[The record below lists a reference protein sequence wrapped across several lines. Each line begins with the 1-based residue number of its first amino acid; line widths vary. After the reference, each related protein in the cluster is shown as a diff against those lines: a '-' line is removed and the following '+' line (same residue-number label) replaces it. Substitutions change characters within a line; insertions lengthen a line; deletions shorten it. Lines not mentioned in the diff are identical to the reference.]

1 MSGRARKGGRPP
13 ERGGWISADALDRIR
28 RLAAGVLLSCIL
40 LALEGVLARLRLP
53 PLPPG
58 GPWLGLLLVL
68 AVGYLFDGEHGGV
81 LGLFVGFLADC
92 MGSGMM
98 LRPLSYFLLGWLAG
112 SLALSRLA
120 HNMPSFAVFAAVGAA
135 AEGLFR
141 VLSAALSARA
151 VPPVSFLWF
160 SVLPHIV
167 LSVLFSPLVYGV
179 VFLVRRLLG
188 EGKRW

>member
-1 MSGRARKGGRPP
+1 MHLTFRLKYWLLS
-13 ERGGWISADALDRIR
+13 ISFKIE
-28 RLAAGVLLSCIL
+28 LAAAPAPISITL
-40 LALEGVLARLRLP
+40 
-53 PLPPG
+53 
-58 GPWLGLLLVL
+58 
-68 AVGYLFDGEHGGV
+68 
-81 LGLFVGFLADC
+81 
-92 MGSGMM
+92 
-98 LRPLSYFLLGWLAG
+98 
-112 SLALSRLA
+112 
-120 HNMPSFAVFAAVGAA
+120 FAVFAAVGAA

>member
-1 MSGRARKGGRPP
+1 MSGRARRGGRPP

-40 LALEGVLARLRLP
+40 LALEGILARLRLP

-58 GPWLGLLLVL
+58 GPWL
-68 AVGYLFDGEHGGV
+68 AVGDLFDGEHGGV

-141 VLSAALSARA
+141 VISAALSARA
-151 VPPVSFLWF
+151 VPTVSFLWF

-167 LSVLFSPLVYGV
+167 LSVLFSQLVYGV

-188 EGKRW
+188 EGIRW

>member
-1 MSGRARKGGRPP
+1 M
-13 ERGGWISADALDRIR
+13 
-28 RLAAGVLLSCIL
+28 
-40 LALEGVLARLRLP
+40 
-53 PLPPG
+53 
-58 GPWLGLLLVL
+58 
-68 AVGYLFDGEHGGV
+68 

-141 VLSAALSARA
+141 VLSATLSARA

-188 EGKRW
+188 KEKDGSGGQGAPPPAVLAVPAAVEKKQWGLAFFVARLPCL